1 MKKPFNGIT
10 RRDGGEQDL
19 IAFDN
24 PDDGD
29 LFNKGPENASGDGE
43 MMVIV
48 DNPDDFEDEGNEA

>member
-24 PDDGD
+24 PDDGE
-29 LFNKGPENASGDGE
+29 LFNKIPENARGDGDT
-43 MMVIV
+43 MVVV
-48 DNPDDFEDEGNEA
+48 DNPDDFADEGKKA